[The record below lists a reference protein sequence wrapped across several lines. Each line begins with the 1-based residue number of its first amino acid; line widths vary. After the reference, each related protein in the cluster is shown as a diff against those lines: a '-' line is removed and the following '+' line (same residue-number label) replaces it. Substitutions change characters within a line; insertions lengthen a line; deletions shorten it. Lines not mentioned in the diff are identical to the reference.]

1 MPRPNQGLSSAH
13 LFMALRCEPL
23 WHIWPLF
30 RPNVSRSCC
39 DMFLRQS
46 ALNLRIYLWWIFVEQ
61 TMTCRHPCSND
72 HRCLHHD
79 LGQCLISFVS
89 GLLCNSE
96 VSGKSSFG
104 TEFRPWSNLIPKYVT
119 SKNTPEILLS
129 CKIRTCIS
137 GISFFFWRRFL
148 ICLPCGRTPLGTQ
161 RWTTAAILANFR
173 PNQMEKDIHCL
184 FFDCPPPLIR
194 IVLREFQMVASF
206 LDLSYPQSIEHQ
218 SNFLPRST
226 RTHEKTFAPNWCTR
240 PWSFATTG

>member
-46 ALNLRIYLWWIFVEQ
+46 ALNLRISLWWIFVEQ

-104 TEFRPWSNLIPKYVT
+104 TECRPWSNLIPIYVT

-129 CKIRTCIS
+129 CKIKTCIS

-148 ICLPCGRTPLGTQ
+148 ICLHCGRTPLGTQ
-161 RWTTAAILANFR
+161 RWKTAAILANFR

-184 FFDCPPPLIR
+184 LWLSTSFDTNR
-194 IVLREFQMVASF
+194 FTRNSDGGIVFRPFVSA
-206 LDLSYPQSIEHQ
+206 INRHQ

-226 RTHEKTFAPNWCTR
+226 RIPWKDFSADTR
-240 PWSFATTG
+240 PGSFATTGKN